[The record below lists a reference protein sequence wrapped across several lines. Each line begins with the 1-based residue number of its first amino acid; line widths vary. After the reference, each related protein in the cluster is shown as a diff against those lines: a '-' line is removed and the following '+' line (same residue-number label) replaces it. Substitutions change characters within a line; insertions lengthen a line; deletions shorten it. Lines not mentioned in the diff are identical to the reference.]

1 MMYKQPQQLART
13 AGRPNVTL
21 QIPRLNRQRTAC
33 GELSAFFCFE
43 PGSGAAFE
51 NVMSIEHLRNDFPLA
66 GEKETHL
73 RWIAL
78 PMLAGAPLDPGRS
91 QELALKTAGSHWSG
105 RQREP

>member
-1 MMYKQPQQLART
+1 MYKQPQQLART

-21 QIPRLNRQRTAC
+21 QIPRLNRPHTAC

-43 PGSGAAFE
+43 PGSGATFG

-73 RWIAL
+73 RRIAL
-78 PMLAGAPLDPGRS
+78 PMLARAPLDPGRS
-91 QELALKTAGSHWSG
+91 KELALKTAGSHWSG
-105 RQREP
+105 GQREP